1 MIQNPNQ
8 FFAQLEGR
16 ARQSPGRIAYS
27 NGLESITYA
36 ELLSN
41 IRKVALHVE
50 RSANSRNP
58 VLVIGHKQPAMLSG
72 LLGVARGARPYVP
85 LDDRLPAERLARVR
99 EIARPSLEL
108 TVEDV
113 IGVCSQ
119 KERVG
124 LSLPSILADDAVYV
138 LFTSGSTG
146 APKGVLITWRCLLAF
161 LNSMLAEQKFAVCD
175 EVIFGQAPFTFDL
188 SVMDL
193 YLSLASGGTH
203 VSLPREILGTSGRL
217 FDLFSEV
224 GPTTWVS
231 TPSFAA
237 FCVADTK
244 FRRDLL
250 PRLRRFIFCGETL
263 PWRLARTLLDRFPG
277 VVLWNTYG
285 PTECTVAVT
294 SIRVTEELLSKYED
308 IPLGR
313 AMPGTKVFVGNE
325 HHGAIVEGSRG
336 EIIIVGPS
344 VSPGYWGCPELTAD
358 TFFEYQG
365 SRAYATGDWG
375 IQRNGLLF
383 FEGRMDR
390 QIKIN
395 GHRIELEDVEQNL
408 RKLSGVL
415 NAVVVPI
422 ERNNAVEGMAAF
434 IETEPLGTASEFA
447 VSQRLR
453 SELSKK
459 LPVYMLPKKWIFRD
473 NLPANANGK
482 VDRKLLAAELAQRK

>member
-1 MIQNPNQ
+1 
-8 FFAQLEGR
+8 
-16 ARQSPGRIAYS
+16 
-27 NGLESITYA
+27 
-36 ELLSN
+36 
-41 IRKVALHVE
+41 
-50 RSANSRNP
+50 
-58 VLVIGHKQPAMLSG
+58 
-72 LLGVARGARPYVP
+72 
-85 LDDRLPAERLARVR
+85 
-99 EIARPSLEL
+99 
-108 TVEDV
+108 
-113 IGVCSQ
+113 
-119 KERVG
+119 
-124 LSLPSILADDAVYV
+124 V

-161 LNSMLAEQKFAVCD
+161 LNSMLAEQKFAVGD

-203 VSLPREILGTSGRL
+203 VSLPREILGTPGRL

-325 HHGAIVEGSRG
+325 HHGAIVEGSPG

-434 IETEPLGTASEFA
+434 IETELLGTASEFA

-473 NLPANANGK
+473 NLPTNANGK